1 MAYQIIGVND
11 IKATVAPSI
20 GLGVSFSSVS
30 PIFKSI
36 YLTTEQATENLKN
49 LLLTRIGERY
59 MEPNFGT
66 NLLYIVFEQ
75 NVSELKQEIDDIISS
90 AISAWLPYITI
101 EDLQIITSEDDPN
114 LQYNVKITLIFSV
127 NGFDTKSITLSAGNN
142 GQLTVS

>member
-11 IKATVAPSI
+11 INATVAPSI
-20 GLGVSFSSVS
+20 GLGVSFSSTS

-66 NLLYIVFEQ
+66 NLLYIVFEP
-75 NVSELKQEIDDIISS
+75 NVSELKQQIDEILSS
-90 AISAWLPYITI
+90 AISTWLPYITI

-114 LQYNVKITLIFSV
+114 LQYNVQITLIFSV

>member
-20 GLGVSFSSVS
+20 GLGVSFSATS

-66 NLLYIVFEQ
+66 NILYIVFEP
-75 NVSELKQEIDDIISS
+75 NVSELKQQIDEILSS

-114 LQYNVKITLIFSV
+114 LQYNVQITLIFSV
-127 NGFDTKSITLSAGNN
+127 NGFDTRSITLSAANN

>member
-11 IKATVAPSI
+11 IKATIAPSI
-20 GLGVSFSSVS
+20 GLGVSFSSTS

-36 YLTTEQATENLKN
+36 YITAEQATENLKN

-66 NLLYIVFEQ
+66 NLLYIVFEP
-75 NVSELKQEIDDIISS
+75 NVSELKQEIDDILSS

-114 LQYNVKITLIFSV
+114 LQYNVQITLIFSV
-127 NGFDTKSITLSAGNN
+127 NGFDTKSITLSADNN

>member
-20 GLGVSFSSVS
+20 GLGVSFSSTS